1 MKNYKINKY
10 QYRKVVMFC
19 RNMGVILL
27 FCVLLFSCEKL
38 LEVET
43 PSNQIGKDK
52 VFADVQTANAA
63 LAGLYAGLRDNS
75 PLSGEA
81 LGPFLGVYTDDLDS
95 YALTDTN
102 GVLALYHNQQ
112 TDTNSTVY
120 SVWSTAYQHIYA
132 ANAIIE
138 GARASALPGNEK
150 ERIEGEALLVRS
162 ILMFYLQQVFG
173 AVPFPVSTDYKV
185 NQSLARV
192 EEGEV
197 LSRLETDLLR
207 CIELM
212 PDQYRD
218 MERVYPNRKTA
229 ELMLAKVYMLGHK
242 WAQAENTL
250 KTILG
255 SPLYNFQSDISKVFQ
270 KDSRHILWQLEPAN
284 PGDPTREAM
293 LYYFS
298 GAAPTGY
305 VLSESLV
312 NSFEA
317 GDLRKQQWMIPV
329 MVGGTT
335 WYRVNK
341 YKNTTINN
349 TEDSIVFRLD
359 EVYLLLAEALGQQN
373 KTAEAVEYVNPTR
386 QRAGLSPLASSLPKE
401 VLLEEILL
409 ENKREFFTEMGHR
422 FLDLKRNNRLSNLQA
437 VKPNWKSFHNLWP
450 IPQKDLLLN
459 PNLNPQN
466 NGY

>member
-1 MKNYKINKY
+1 MKNSNININ
-10 QYRKVVMFC
+10 QYRRVVRFY
-19 RNMGVILL
+19 RNIGMVLL
-27 FCVLLFSCEKL
+27 FFVLLFSCEKL

-75 PLSGEA
+75 PLSGES
-81 LGPFLGVYTDDLDS
+81 LGPLLGVYTDDLDS

-112 TDTNSTVY
+112 TDTNSTIY
-120 SVWSTAYQHIYA
+120 SVWSTAYQHIYS

-138 GARASALPGNEK
+138 GVKASALPVNEK
-150 ERIEGEALLVRS
+150 NRIEGEAILVRS
-162 ILMFYLQQVFG
+162 ILLFYLQQVFG
-173 AVPFPVSTDYKV
+173 AVPYPVATDYIV
-185 NQSLARV
+185 NQSLPRMETA
-192 EEGEV
+192 EV
-197 LSRLETDLLR
+197 LSRLEMDLSR
-207 CIELM
+207 CAELL

-218 MERVYPNRKTA
+218 EERVYPNRKVA
-229 ELMLAKVYMLGHK
+229 ELMLAKVYMLEQK
-242 WAQAENTL
+242 WVQAETML

-255 SPLYNFQSDISKVFQ
+255 SPLYSFQNDLSKIFQ
-270 KDSRHILWQLEPAN
+270 KDSKHILWQLKPAN
-284 PGDPTREAM
+284 PGDPVKEAM

-298 GAAPTGY
+298 GAAPTTY
-305 VLSESLV
+305 ALSESLL

-329 MVGGTT
+329 VVGGTT

-349 TEDSIVFRLD
+349 TEDSIVFRLE
-359 EVYLLLAEALGQQN
+359 EVYLLLAEALTQQN
-373 KTAEAVEYVNPTR
+373 KTAEALLYINPIR
-386 QRAGLSPLASSLPKE
+386 QRAGLSPLVSVSKE
-401 VLLEEILL
+401 VLLSEILL
-409 ENKREFFTEMGHR
+409 ENRREFFTETGHR
-422 FLDLKRNNRLSNLQA
+422 FLDLKRNNRLNDLQG
-437 VKPNWKSFHNLWP
+437 VKPNWQSFHNVWP

>member
-1 MKNYKINKY
+1 MKNSNININ
-10 QYRKVVMFC
+10 QYRRVVTFC
-19 RNMGVILL
+19 RNMGMILL
-27 FCVLLFSCEKL
+27 FCVFLFSCEKL

-75 PLSGEA
+75 PLSGES

-95 YALTDTN
+95 YALTDNN

-120 SVWSTAYQHIYA
+120 SVWSTAYQHIYS

-138 GARASALPGNEK
+138 GVKASALPFNEK
-150 ERIEGEALLVRS
+150 NRIEGEALLVRS
-162 ILMFYLQQVFG
+162 ILLFYLQQVFG
-173 AVPFPVSTDYKV
+173 AVPYPVITDYTI
-185 NQSLARV
+185 NQSLPRV
-192 EEGEV
+192 ETGKV
-197 LSRLETDLLR
+197 LSRLETDLSR
-207 CIELM
+207 CAELL

-218 MERVYPNRKTA
+218 EERVYPHRKAA
-229 ELMLAKVYMLGHK
+229 ELMLARVYMLEQK
-242 WAQAENTL
+242 WAQGETML

-255 SPLYNFQSDISKVFQ
+255 SPLYSFQNDLSKVFQ
-270 KDSRHILWQLEPAN
+270 KDSKHILWQLKPAN
-284 PGDPTREAM
+284 PGDPVKEAM

-298 GAAPTGY
+298 GAAPTTY
-305 VLSESLV
+305 ALSESLL

-317 GDLRKQQWMIPV
+317 GDLRKQKWMIPV

-341 YKNTTINN
+341 YKNTTINS
-349 TEDSIVFRLD
+349 TEDSIVFRLE
-359 EVYLLLAEALGQQN
+359 EVYLLLAEALTQQN
-373 KTAEAVEYVNPTR
+373 KTAEALLYINPIR
-386 QRAGLSPLASSLPKE
+386 QRAGLSPLGPVSKE
-401 VLLEEILL
+401 VLLSEILL
-409 ENKREFFTEMGHR
+409 ENRREFFTEMGHR
-422 FLDLKRNNRLSNLQA
+422 FLDLKRNNRLNDLQA
-437 VKPNWKSFHNLWP
+437 VKPNWQSFHNVWP
-450 IPQKDLLLN
+450 VPQKDLLLN

>member
-1 MKNYKINKY
+1 MKNSNININ
-10 QYRKVVMFC
+10 QYRRVVRFC
-19 RNMGVILL
+19 RNMGLVLL
-27 FCVLLFSCEKL
+27 FWVLLFSCEKL

-75 PLSGEA
+75 LLSGES
-81 LGPFLGVYTDDLDS
+81 LGAFLGVYTDDLDS

-138 GARASALPGNEK
+138 GVRASALPGNEK
-150 ERIEGEALLVRS
+150 NRIEGEALLVRS
-162 ILMFYLQQVFG
+162 IMLFYLQQLFG
-173 AVPFPVSTDYKV
+173 AVPYPVTTDYTV
-185 NQSLARV
+185 NQSLSRLESAD
-192 EEGEV
+192 V
-197 LSRLETDLLR
+197 LSRLESDLLR
-207 CIELM
+207 CGELL

-218 MERVYPNRKTA
+218 AERVYPNRKGA
-229 ELMLAKVYMLGHK
+229 ELMLAKVYMLEQK
-242 WAQAENTL
+242 WAQAETVL

-255 SPLYNFQSDISKVFQ
+255 SPLYSFQNDLSKVFQ
-270 KDSRHILWQLEPAN
+270 KDSKHIIWQLKPAN
-284 PGDPTREAM
+284 PGDPVKEAM

-305 VLSESLV
+305 ALSKSLIS
-312 NSFEA
+312 SFEA
-317 GDLRKQQWMIPV
+317 GDQRKQQWMAAV
-329 MVGGTT
+329 TVGGNT

-341 YKNTTINN
+341 YKNITSND
-349 TEDSIVFRLD
+349 TEDSIVFRLE
-359 EVYLLLAEALGQQN
+359 EVYLLLAEALAQQD
-373 KTAEAVEYVNPTR
+373 KVGEAFQYINPVR
-386 QRAGLSPLASSLPKE
+386 QRAGLSALASVSKE
-401 VLLEEILL
+401 VLLSEILL
-409 ENKREFFTEMGHR
+409 ENRREFFTEMGHR
-422 FLDLKRNNRLSNLQA
+422 FLDLKRNNRLVDLQA
-437 VKPNWKSFHNLWP
+437 VKPNWKSFHSLWP
-450 IPQKDLLLN
+450 VPQKDLLLN
-459 PNLNPQN
+459 PNLKPQN

>member
-1 MKNYKINKY
+1 MKNSNININ
-10 QYRKVVMFC
+10 QYCRVARFC
-19 RNMGVILL
+19 RNMGMVLL

-75 PLSGEA
+75 PLSGES

-112 TDTNSTVY
+112 NDTNSTVY
-120 SVWSTAYQHIYA
+120 SVWSTAYQHIYST
-132 ANAIIE
+132 NAIIE
-138 GARASALPGNEK
+138 GVKASALPVNEK
-150 ERIEGEALLVRS
+150 NRIEGEALLVRS
-162 ILMFYLQQVFG
+162 ILLFYLEQVFG
-173 AVPFPVSTDYKV
+173 AVPYPVTTDYTI
-185 NQSLARV
+185 NQFLPRV
-192 EEGEV
+192 ETAEV
-197 LSRLETDLLR
+197 LSRLEMDLSR
-207 CIELM
+207 CAELLS
-212 PDQYRD
+212 DQYRD
-218 MERVYPNRKTA
+218 EERVYPNRKAA
-229 ELMLAKVYMLGHK
+229 ELMLVKVYMLEQK
-242 WAQAENTL
+242 WVETETML

-255 SPLYNFQSDISKVFQ
+255 SPLYGFQNDLSKVFQ
-270 KDSRHILWQLEPAN
+270 KDSKHILWQLKPAN
-284 PGDPTREAM
+284 PGDPVKEAM

-298 GAAPTGY
+298 GAAPTTY
-305 VLSESLV
+305 ALSESLL

-317 GDLRKQQWMIPV
+317 GDLRKQHWMIPV

-349 TEDSIVFRLD
+349 TEDSIVFRLE
-359 EVYLLLAEALGQQN
+359 EVYLLLAEALTQQN
-373 KTAEAVEYVNPTR
+373 KTAEALLYINPIR
-386 QRAGLSPLASSLPKE
+386 QRAELSPLVSVSKE
-401 VLLEEILL
+401 VLLSEILL
-409 ENKREFFTEMGHR
+409 ENRREFFTEMGHR
-422 FLDLKRNNRLSNLQA
+422 FLDLKRTNRLNDLQV
-437 VKPNWKSFHNLWP
+437 VKPNWQSFHNVWP

>member
-1 MKNYKINKY
+1 MKNYKINTY
-10 QYRKVVMFC
+10 QCRKASFC
-19 RNMGVILL
+19 RTIGLLLL
-27 FCVLLFSCEKL
+27 FCVILLSCEEM
-38 LEVET
+38 LEVEI

-75 PLSGEA
+75 PLSGES
-81 LGPFLGVYTDDLDS
+81 LGAFLGVYTDDMDS

-112 TDTNSTVY
+112 TETNSTVY

-138 GARASALPGNEK
+138 GAQASALPGNEK

-162 ILMFYLQQVFG
+162 ILIFYLQQVFG

-185 NQSLARV
+185 NQSLSRL

-207 CIELM
+207 CIELL

-218 MERVYPNRKTA
+218 VERVYPNRKAA
-229 ELMLAKVYMLGHK
+229 ELMLAKVYMTGQK
-242 WAQAENTL
+242 WAQAENML

-255 SPLYNFQSDISKVFQ
+255 SPLYSFQNDLSKVFH

-305 VLSESLV
+305 ALSDRLV
-312 NSFEA
+312 ASFEA
-317 GDLRKQQWMIPV
+317 ADLRKQHWMAAVI
-329 MVGGTT
+329 VGGNT
-335 WYRVNK
+335 WYRADK
-341 YKNTTINN
+341 YKNIEGNS
-349 TEDSIVFRLD
+349 TEDSVVLRLE
-359 EVYLLLAEALGQQN
+359 EVYLLLAEALSKQN
-373 KTAEAVEYVNPTR
+373 KTAEAVGYVNPTR
-386 QRAGLSPLASSLPKE
+386 ERAGLSPLASSLSKE
-401 VLLEEILL
+401 LLLEEILL
-409 ENKREFFTEMGHR
+409 ENRREFFAEMGHR
-422 FLDLKRNNRLSNLQA
+422 FLDLKRNNRLSDVQA
-437 VKPNWKSFHNLWP
+437 VKPNWKPFHSLWP

>member
-1 MKNYKINKY
+1 M
-10 QYRKVVMFC
+10 RFC
-19 RNMGVILL
+19 RSRGLVLL
-27 FCVLLFSCEKL
+27 FCVLLFSCEKM

-75 PLSGEA
+75 PLSGES
-81 LGPFLGVYTDDLDS
+81 LGAFLGVYTDDLDS

-138 GARASALPGNEK
+138 GVRASALPGNEK
-150 ERIEGEALLVRS
+150 NRIEGEALLVRS
-162 ILMFYLQQVFG
+162 ILLFYLQQVFG
-173 AVPFPVSTDYKV
+173 AVPYPVSTDYTV
-185 NQSLARV
+185 NQSLPRV
-192 EEGEV
+192 ESIEV
-197 LSRLETDLLR
+197 LSRLEADLVR
-207 CIELM
+207 CGELL

-218 MERVYPNRKTA
+218 AERVYPNRKGA
-229 ELMLAKVYMLGHK
+229 ELMLARVYMLEQK
-242 WAQAENTL
+242 WAQAETVL

-255 SPLYNFQSDISKVFQ
+255 SPLYSFQDDLSKVFQ
-270 KDSRHILWQLEPAN
+270 KDSKHIIWQLKPAN
-284 PGDPTREAM
+284 PGDPVKEAM

-305 VLSESLV
+305 ALSESLIS
-312 NSFEA
+312 SFEA
-317 GDLRKQQWMIPV
+317 GDLRKQQWTVPV
-329 MVGGTT
+329 TVGGNT

-341 YKNTTINN
+341 YKNITSND
-349 TEDSIVFRLD
+349 TEDSIVFRLE
-359 EVYLLLAEALGQQN
+359 EVYLLLAEALAQQN
-373 KTAEAVEYVNPTR
+373 KVGESLQYINPVR
-386 QRAGLSPLASSLPKE
+386 QRAGLTALASVSKE
-401 VLLEEILL
+401 VLLSEILL
-409 ENKREFFTEMGHR
+409 ENRREFFTEMGHR
-422 FLDLKRNNRLSNLQA
+422 FLDLKRNNRLVDLQA
-437 VKPNWKSFHNLWP
+437 AKPNWKPFHSLWP
-450 IPQKDLLLN
+450 VPQKDLLLN
-459 PNLNPQN
+459 PNLKPQN